1 MTCNEI
7 ISNIVVPILS
17 AIIGGALTLFG
28 VWLTIHRDKKRDE
41 ENLKKSVKPWI
52 YVEDNYDHYDYKD
65 KNYINLA
72 VSSES
77 VLRNCFKIYIKNT
90 DNGIGI
96 VDKLVTKNQTYIPV
110 FGEILEKNKVTS
122 LNIYYQDKSEN
133 LQDMIL
139 YIKDVYGNPYKYKV
153 QLCNNGKRWNIEEIS
168 NNNTI

>member
-17 AIIGGALTLFG
+17 AIIGGALTLVG

-41 ENLKKSVKPWI
+41 DNLKKSVKPWI
-52 YVEDNYDHYDYKD
+52 FSEDNFDHYDYKD
-65 KNYINLA
+65 KNYINMA

-77 VLRNCFKIYIKNT
+77 VLNNCFKIYIKNT

-96 VDKLVTKNQTYIPV
+96 VDKLVTKNQMYIPV

-122 LNIYYQDKSEN
+122 LNIYYQDKCEN
-133 LQDMIL
+133 LQDMSL

-153 QLCNNGKRWNIEEIS
+153 QICNN
-168 NNNTI
+168 NNKKWTIKEVPILK

>member
-1 MTCNEI
+1 MVCNDVFVD
-7 ISNIVVPILS
+7 IVVPLLS
-17 AIIGGALTLFG
+17 AIIGGALTLVG

-41 ENLKKSVKPWI
+41 DNLKKSVKPWI
-52 YVEDNYDHYDYKD
+52 FSEDNFDHYDYKD
-65 KNYINLA
+65 KNYINMA

-77 VLRNCFKIYIKNT
+77 VLNNCFKIYIKNT

-96 VDKLVTKNQTYIPV
+96 VDKLVTKNQMYIPV

-122 LNIYYQDKSEN
+122 LNIYYQDKCEN

-153 QLCNNGKRWNIEEIS
+153 QICNNSKKWRIEEIL
-168 NNNTI
+168 NNNNI